1 MMDRLIVLIALL
13 ALLAPARGWADETIV
28 IEASRI
34 VPPVFATTTGKR
46 VEFVNRTQ
54 RLVHIEFTGDV
65 RQREVIQIPA
75 TGPIWAIFH
84 RPGTHPYVMHVYGPA
99 ATTTLEGLVEVSEDE
114 HHKWEAP
121 SCVATVMGV
130 CLEP

>member
-1 MMDRLIVLIALL
+1 MMGWLVMLIAVL
-13 ALLAPARGWADETIV
+13 AALMPAPARADETVV
-28 IEASRI
+28 IEASQL
-34 VPPVFATTTGKR
+34 VPPVLTTTAGKR
-46 VEFVNRTQ
+46 VEFVNHTQ

-65 RQREVIQIPA
+65 RQHEVIQIPA

-84 RPGTHPYVMHVYGPA
+84 RPGTHPYVMHVYGRDV
-99 ATTTLEGLVEVSEDE
+99 TTLRGLVEVSADE
-114 HHKWEAP
+114 HQKWEAP